1 MNSALRKLGA
11 AAIAAAVL
19 ASASMPAEA
28 GHRHGYRHGDAIAA
42 GIAGAVIGAII
53 AAPPVYA
60 APVYVQP
67 APVYVA
73 PPPPP
78 VYVEPDVVYVEP
90 DYDDPYYDQPDAVYF
105 EPAPVLREKPYSERR
120 HEKRRDNGPRVVTY
134 EDTVAGG
141 EPWSPEW
148 YDYCRARFR
157 SFDPKSGT
165 YLGYDGRRHFCVVR

>member
-1 MNSALRKLGA
+1 MNKVLRNLSG
-11 AAIAAAVL
+11 AAIAAAIVV
-19 ASASMPAEA
+19 SAAIPAEA

-42 GIAGAVIGAII
+42 GIAGVVLGAII

-73 PPPPP
+73 PPP
-78 VYVEPDVVYVEP
+78 VYVEPEIVYVEP
-90 DYDDPYYDQPDAVYF
+90 RYDDRYYDQRDNVYV
-105 EPAPVLREKPYSERR
+105 EPAPVYRERR
-120 HEKRRDNGPRVVTY
+120 HEQRRDNGPRVVTY

-141 EPWSPEW
+141 EPWSPGW
-148 YDYCRARFR
+148 YDYCRAKFR

-165 YLGYDGRRHFCVVR
+165 YLGYDGLRHFCVVR